1 MKNFL
6 HHTAA
11 AARREI
17 GRISRM
23 PMYRRLL
30 FYLPLTAF
38 AFFAV
43 FFSKGVARNIPIAV
57 VDDDRTSLSRK
68 LAEMIDATPTAWIAY
83 SVQSMSEAERLM
95 REGEVMAVVL
105 IPYGFEKGLLGGVQ
119 VPVENYVTGT
129 NITVNGLLSKD
140 IQTAVTTFSAG
151 VQLQQLTVRGMSEA
165 QAAAQIMPVRFDR
178 HILFNP
184 YINYGY
190 YLAPSF
196 MPMML
201 LILAVMATIF
211 AVGTELKYGTAAEWL
226 HAGGGSMAAA
236 LTGKL
241 LPVTSL
247 LLLQAFAM
255 LFILLE
261 IVGVPMNGSLAVVA
275 VGTVCFLLAYQAIA
289 VMIVALIA
297 NMRLS
302 LSLGGGYSVLA
313 FTFSGLTFPI
323 MAMWAPMRW
332 LSRCFP
338 FTYYTD
344 LFIDQMMRGA
354 PAVYSLP
361 DLGCMALFA
370 VLPMLAL
377 PRLRKVCT
385 NPNFWG
391 RE

>member
-1 MKNFL
+1 MKAFL

-11 AARREI
+11 AARREV
-17 GRISRM
+17 GRMGRM

-30 FYLPLTAF
+30 FYLPLVAF

-57 VDDDRTSLSRK
+57 VDDDRTALSRK
-68 LAEMIDATPTAWIAY
+68 LADMIDATPTAWIAY
-83 SVQSMSEAERLM
+83 QAQSMTEAERLM
-95 REGEVMAVVL
+95 RDGEVMAVVL
-105 IPYGFEKGLLGGVQ
+105 IPYGFEKGLLGN
-119 VPVENYVTGT
+119 VPVAVENYVTGT

-151 VQLQQLTVRGMSEA
+151 VQLQLLTARGMSDG
-165 QAAAQIMPVRFDR
+165 QAMAQIMPVRFDR
-178 HILFNP
+178 HVLFNP

-226 HAGGGSMAAA
+226 HTGGGSMTAA

-241 LPVTSL
+241 LPVTAL
-247 LLLQAFAM
+247 LLLQAFVM

-261 IVGVPMNGSLAVVA
+261 VVGVPMNGSFALMA
-275 VGTVCFLLAYQAIA
+275 VGTVCFLLAYQSIA
-289 VMIVALIA
+289 VMIVALMA

-302 LSLGGGYSVLA
+302 LSLGGGYSVFA

-354 PAVYSLP
+354 PVVYSLP
-361 DLGCMALFA
+361 DLGYMALFA
-370 VLPMLAL
+370 VLPMLVL

-385 NPNFWG
+385 EPKFWG